1 MLHGIFEKD
10 IPEGTITVS
19 ARLEKEE
26 TLAVEIMDDGAG
38 IAKERLEKLKQ
49 HIYLADTD
57 GSGYG
62 LSNIE
67 ERIKLC
73 YGNGFGLEFESVTG
87 VYTKVTVR
95 IRYVKYDSSFKMS
108 KKLVDTADGDIG
120 GAASSKMNVSVH

>member
-1 MLHGIFEKD
+1 MLFR
-10 IPEGTITVS
+10 S
-19 ARLEKEE
+19 
-26 TLAVEIMDDGAG
+26 
-38 IAKERLEKLKQ
+38 
-49 HIYLADTD
+49 
-57 GSGYG
+57 
-62 LSNIE
+62 IE